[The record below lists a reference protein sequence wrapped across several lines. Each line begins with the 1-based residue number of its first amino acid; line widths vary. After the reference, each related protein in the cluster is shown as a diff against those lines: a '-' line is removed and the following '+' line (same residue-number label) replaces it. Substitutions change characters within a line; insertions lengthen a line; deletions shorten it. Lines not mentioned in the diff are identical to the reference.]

1 MLQQQRLGKF
11 SSEETLSFQGV
22 SRSVIQFHQAIMAA
36 SALLTVDTRPQ
47 IFQELDAMRVR
58 SGLRAQDFA
67 LILHDYAEERFP
79 EANHQIF
86 TRRTQSAPG
95 ILSPEKSLDSPT
107 GDSGNVATLLET
119 KETTKYDT
127 FVYPSGNIDDFHKGL
142 SERIGFP
149 HLEFF
154 AAMEQEHCRLPGA
167 DVEFTTRNYGIR

>member
-1 MLQQQRLGKF
+1 
-11 SSEETLSFQGV
+11 
-22 SRSVIQFHQAIMAA
+22 MAA
-36 SALLTVDTRPQ
+36 SALLTVDTRQ
-47 IFQELDAMRVR
+47 HFFQELDAMRVR

-67 LILHDYAEERFP
+67 LLFYDYAEERFP
-79 EANHQIF
+79 EADHRIF

-95 ILSPEKSLDSPT
+95 ILTDSLPSVKSLDSPT

-127 FVYPSGNIDDFHKGL
+127 FVHPSGNIDDFHKGL

-154 AAMEQEHCRLPGA
+154 AAMEQEHCRLSGA

>member
-67 LILHDYAEERFP
+67 LLLHDYAEERFP

-95 ILSPEKSLDSPT
+95 ILSPEKSLD
-107 GDSGNVATLLET
+107 TLLET